1 MPELICALGP
11 DNAGT
16 VLADCIRRARSSLD
30 VAMYEIGPS
39 YAWALAA
46 AARRGV
52 RVRLVLDGHRGDGNA
67 GTAATVAAAGGEC
80 RVLDRGVAAGH
91 WKLLLIDRTDVAV
104 GTGNLIWRD
113 APRRARR
120 PSVAPPAAPLLR
132 GTREWWAVTDDADV
146 AEAAEMAV
154 EAAWDA
160 AVRPPGTWLTA
171 RHLRGNPGAVGI
183 PAPQV
188 EPLQLAPGP
197 GRVRLVIGGL
207 PVAASLRDAM
217 AAARTSVMITAPY
230 VGSRAA
236 SVRALL
242 FHARSVQS
250 RGVDVR
256 MLLGAPPH
264 PRDAASLGRA
274 GIPVRWMD
282 PSASTRGHAKGLI
295 ADGTAV
301 VTSANWSR
309 AGFGANWEAALVM
322 NSAAAAAYLAAA
334 WERDWATAQPVA
346 VLV

>member
-16 VLADCIRRARSSLD
+16 VLADRIRGARFSLD
-30 VAMYEIGPS
+30 IAMYEIGPS

-52 RVRLVLDGHRGDGNA
+52 RVRVVLDGHRGDGNA
-67 GTAATVAAAGGEC
+67 ETVETVAAAGGQC
-80 RVLDRGVAAGH
+80 RVLDRTTAAGH
-91 WKLLLIDRTDVAV
+91 WKLLLIDGTEVAV

-113 APRRARR
+113 APRRPRGRVASP
-120 PSVAPPAAPLLR
+120 PSAPLLR
-132 GTREWWAVTDDADV
+132 GTREWWSVTDDTDV
-146 AEAAEMAV
+146 ALSAGVAI
-154 EAAWDA
+154 EAAWEA
-160 AVRPPGTWLTA
+160 AVRPPRAWSTGRHA
-171 RHLRGNPGAVGI
+171 REDRGAVGV
-183 PAPQV
+183 PSPQV
-188 EPLQLAPGP
+188 EPLHLASGA
-197 GRVRLVIGGL
+197 GLVRLVVGGL
-207 PVAASLRDAM
+207 AVAASLRDAM
-217 AAARTSVMITAPY
+217 CAAQTAVMITAPY
-230 VGSRAA
+230 IASRAA
-236 SVRALL
+236 SVRALVSE
-242 FHARSVQS
+242 ARAVQS
-250 RGVDVR
+250 RGVEVR
-256 MLLGAPPH
+256 VLLGAMPH
-264 PRDAASLGRA
+264 PREAGYLARA

-346 VLV
+346 ALV